1 MGACNVGGTFKAY
14 DWKEGI
20 RRVQAEAEYEHGSA
34 YDNGAANNVEFS
46 YSGDKS
52 NLTKAQLNKFRK
64 EIQEECHKSRGYVY
78 KIGIEGYRII
88 TTKFIEKNRNE
99 GGLSWVMSKNQEK
112 IWFMQYKRPCILVT
126 ADNNGNGYCI
136 GAGTIGELKVKAH
149 ELLRQCYYSK
159 DFYIVR
165 KNKDTYI
172 DCRGLYKGQKT
183 TSRRTDDK
191 TLVLEVGK
199 YEYFGVA
206 PE

>member
-1 MGACNVGGTFKAY
+1 MGACGVGGTFKAY

-20 RRVQAEAEYEHGSA
+20 RRVQAEAEYEHGSD
-34 YDNGAANNVEFS
+34 YYNGAANNVEFS
-46 YSGDKS
+46 YAGDKS
-52 NLTKAQLNKFRK
+52 NLTKTQLNKFRK
-64 EIQEECHKSRGYVY
+64 EIQEECYKRGGYVY

-99 GGLSWVMSKNQEK
+99 GGLSWVMNKNQEK

-126 ADNNGNGYCI
+126 TDKNGNGYCI